1 MKKPKSE
8 YQIQTVAN
16 ALRVLE
22 EFRGEAEIGV
32 AELSRRLGLHK
43 NNVFRLLAT
52 LEEQGYIE
60 QDPITERYRLGLAA
74 LELGRAFARSHP
86 LLERCRPVLASLA
99 EATNESVHLGM
110 LQNFEV
116 VHVHGVTP
124 DRLLL
129 TQQRVGLRLPA
140 HCTAL
145 GKVLVGCSPDGQRE
159 AFDRTAKQPS
169 LESRTENTI
178 VDADK
183 FLEHIRT
190 VAGQGY
196 ALDLE
201 ECEDGLVCAAAP
213 VHEASGRVAAAISIS
228 APSARVSEESLIRDI
243 APRVVAAAESLS
255 KELGYV
261 VPA

>member
-1 MKKPKSE
+1 
-8 YQIQTVAN
+8 
-16 ALRVLE
+16 LR
-22 EFRGEAEIGV
+22 
-32 AELSRRLGLHK
+32 
-43 NNVFRLLAT
+43 
-52 LEEQGYIE
+52 
-60 QDPITERYRLGLAA
+60 PGLAA

-86 LLERCRPVLASLA
+86 LLERCRPALDALAR
-99 EATNESVHLGM
+99 ATQESVHLGM

-116 VHVHGVTP
+116 VHVHGFEP

-159 AFDRTAKQPS
+159 AFERTAAGA
-169 LESRTENTI
+169 LEARTPQTI
-178 VDADK
+178 VDSDK

-201 ECEDGLVCAAAP
+201 ECEAGLVCAAAP
-213 VHEASGRVAAAISIS
+213 VHDASGRVAAAISVS
-228 APSARVSEESLIRDI
+228 APRARASEEELIREI
-243 APRVVAAAESLS
+243 APQVVAAAESLS
-255 KELGYV
+255 HELGYQ